1 MWITAE
7 IIIADFR
14 DLHKVIHKLTPCS
27 KSYPQDVDSINFFVN
42 KAVVAALVI
51 HSCLFITPN
60 SNDLIHLSTGELSI
74 SSTPV
79 KQLCTGCFCL
89 WKTFLGNAKINL
101 HFVTRLKTEG
111 EFVVLDKDSLWQK
124 LSEQFRSNTTDLTY
138 DTWIKPVKPISF
150 DGSTLTLSLPSELHR
165 DYWKEQLA
173 PNLIEYAFVI
183 TKGNIEPKFI
193 LDSDV
198 NKEAQEKPVD
208 NNASQDQDGDEF
220 SFSKE
225 NHLNPNYTFD
235 NFIIGK
241 GNQMAHAAA
250 LIVSEEPGK
259 LYNPLFFYGGVGL
272 GKTHLMQA
280 IGNKRLEDHPE
291 TNVKYVTSEAFTND
305 FINAIQTNRTEE
317 FRREYRDVDILMVD
331 DIQFF
336 AQKEGTQEEFFHTFN
351 DLYNNDKQIVLT
363 SDRVPQE
370 IPKLQERLVS
380 RFAWGLPVDITPP
393 DLETR
398 IAILKNKAKLD
409 NLVIPN
415 DTLSYIAGQIDS
427 NVRELEG
434 ALSRVQ
440 AYSKLKDEPITT
452 DLVYEA
458 LRGLKLSQ
466 DNRQLSIVDIQNKV
480 ASYFHISIN
489 DLKGKKRMKSIV
501 MPRQIAMYL
510 SREMTSNSLPKIGKE
525 FGGKDHTTVIHACDK
540 IAEIIKLDADLRKE
554 IADIKSALN

>member
-1 MWITAE
+1 M
-7 IIIADFR
+7 
-14 DLHKVIHKLTPCS
+14 
-27 KSYPQDVDSINFFVN
+27 
-42 KAVVAALVI
+42 
-51 HSCLFITPN
+51 
-60 SNDLIHLSTGELSI
+60 
-74 SSTPV
+74 
-79 KQLCTGCFCL
+79 
-89 WKTFLGNAKINL
+89 
-101 HFVTRLKTEG
+101 
-111 EFVVLDKDSLWQK
+111 LDKDSLWQK
-124 LSEQFRSNTTDLTY
+124 LSEQFRNNTTDLTY

-208 NNASQDQDGDEF
+208 NHPEQDGEEF

-415 DTLSYIAGQIDS
+415 DTLAYIAGQIDS

-458 LRGLKLSQ
+458 LRGLKLSK

-480 ASYFHISIN
+480 ASYFHISIS

-510 SREMTSNSLPKIGKE
+510 AREMTSNSLPKIGKE

-540 IAEIIKLDADLRKE
+540 IAEIIKLDSDLRKE
-554 IADIKSALN
+554 ISDIKSSLN

>member
-1 MWITAE
+1 M
-7 IIIADFR
+7 
-14 DLHKVIHKLTPCS
+14 
-27 KSYPQDVDSINFFVN
+27 
-42 KAVVAALVI
+42 
-51 HSCLFITPN
+51 
-60 SNDLIHLSTGELSI
+60 
-74 SSTPV
+74 
-79 KQLCTGCFCL
+79 
-89 WKTFLGNAKINL
+89 
-101 HFVTRLKTEG
+101 
-111 EFVVLDKDSLWQK
+111 LDKDSLWQK
-124 LSEQFRSNTTDLTY
+124 LSDQFRSNTTDLTY
-138 DTWIKPVKPISF
+138 DTWIKPVTPVSF
-150 DGSTLTLSLPSELHR
+150 DGATLTLALPSELHL
-165 DYWKEQLA
+165 DYWKQQLA
-173 PNLIEYAFVI
+173 PNLIEYAYII

-193 LDSDV
+193 LDSDIQ
-198 NKEAQEKPVD
+198 KEEPKPE
-208 NNASQDQDGDEF
+208 APSTSSDGLPKGDMG
-220 SFSKE
+220 FSKE
-225 NHLNPNYTFD
+225 AHLNPNYTFD

-351 DLYNNDKQIVLT
+351 ALYNNNKQIVLT

-409 NLVIPN
+409 NLSIPN
-415 DTLSYIAGQIDS
+415 DTLAYIAGQIDS

-440 AYSKLKDEPITT
+440 AYSKLKNEPVTT

-458 LRGLKLSQ
+458 LRGLKLTKA
-466 DNRQLSIVDIQNKV
+466 NRELSIVDIQNKV
-480 ASYFHISIN
+480 ANYFHVSIN

-540 IAEIIKLDADLRKE
+540 IAEIVKIDADLRKE

>member
-1 MWITAE
+1 M
-7 IIIADFR
+7 
-14 DLHKVIHKLTPCS
+14 
-27 KSYPQDVDSINFFVN
+27 
-42 KAVVAALVI
+42 
-51 HSCLFITPN
+51 
-60 SNDLIHLSTGELSI
+60 
-74 SSTPV
+74 
-79 KQLCTGCFCL
+79 
-89 WKTFLGNAKINL
+89 
-101 HFVTRLKTEG
+101 
-111 EFVVLDKDSLWQK
+111 LDKDSLWQK
-124 LSEQFRSNTTDLTY
+124 LSEQFRENTTDLTY
-138 DTWIKPVKPISF
+138 DTWIKPVTPISF

-198 NKEAQEKPVD
+198 KKEETELESKPTD
-208 NNASQDQDGDEF
+208 DANEPEPDEEF

-225 NHLNPNYTFD
+225 THLNPNYTFD

-317 FRREYRDVDILMVD
+317 FRREYRNVDILMVD

-415 DTLSYIAGQIDS
+415 DTLAYIAGQIDS

-440 AYSKLKDEPITT
+440 AYSKLKNEPITT

-458 LRGLKLSQ
+458 LRGLKLTKTS
-466 DNRQLSIVDIQNKV
+466 RELSIVDIQNKV
-480 ASYFHISIN
+480 ASYFHVSIT

-501 MPRQIAMYL
+501 VPRQIAMYL
-510 SREMTSNSLPKIGKE
+510 SREMTNNSLPKIGKE

-540 IAEIIKLDADLRKE
+540 ISEIIKIDIDIRKE
-554 IADIKSALN
+554 IADIKSELN

>member
-1 MWITAE
+1 M
-7 IIIADFR
+7 
-14 DLHKVIHKLTPCS
+14 
-27 KSYPQDVDSINFFVN
+27 
-42 KAVVAALVI
+42 
-51 HSCLFITPN
+51 
-60 SNDLIHLSTGELSI
+60 
-74 SSTPV
+74 
-79 KQLCTGCFCL
+79 
-89 WKTFLGNAKINL
+89 
-101 HFVTRLKTEG
+101 
-111 EFVVLDKDSLWQK
+111 LDKDSLWQK

-165 DYWKEQLA
+165 DYWKNQLV
-173 PNLIEYAFVI
+173 PNLVEYAFVI
-183 TKGNIEPKFI
+183 TKGNIEPMFI

-198 NKEAQEKPVD
+198 NKEDKAKPVD
-208 NNASQDQDGDEF
+208 NHSADDSDKDEF

-398 IAILKNKAKLD
+398 IAILKNKAELD

-415 DTLSYIAGQIDS
+415 DTLTYIAGQIDS

-440 AYSKLKDEPITT
+440 AYSKLKDEPITP

-458 LRGLKLSQ
+458 LRGLKLSK
-466 DNRQLSIVDIQNKV
+466 DNRELSIVDIQNKV
-480 ASYFHISIN
+480 ANYFHISIN

-510 SREMTSNSLPKIGKE
+510 SREMTNNSLPKIGKE

-540 IAEIIKLDADLRKE
+540 IAEIIKLDSDLRKE
-554 IADIKSALN
+554 ISDIKSALS

>member
-1 MWITAE
+1 M
-7 IIIADFR
+7 
-14 DLHKVIHKLTPCS
+14 
-27 KSYPQDVDSINFFVN
+27 
-42 KAVVAALVI
+42 
-51 HSCLFITPN
+51 
-60 SNDLIHLSTGELSI
+60 
-74 SSTPV
+74 
-79 KQLCTGCFCL
+79 
-89 WKTFLGNAKINL
+89 
-101 HFVTRLKTEG
+101 
-111 EFVVLDKDSLWQK
+111 LDKDSLWQK

-208 NNASQDQDGDEF
+208 NHQEQDGDEF

-415 DTLSYIAGQIDS
+415 DTLAYIAGQIDS

-510 SREMTSNSLPKIGKE
+510 AREMTSNSLPKIGKE
-525 FGGKDHTTVIHACDK
+525 FGGKDHTTVIHACNK

-554 IADIKSALN
+554 ISDIKSALN

>member
-1 MWITAE
+1 M
-7 IIIADFR
+7 
-14 DLHKVIHKLTPCS
+14 
-27 KSYPQDVDSINFFVN
+27 
-42 KAVVAALVI
+42 
-51 HSCLFITPN
+51 
-60 SNDLIHLSTGELSI
+60 
-74 SSTPV
+74 
-79 KQLCTGCFCL
+79 
-89 WKTFLGNAKINL
+89 
-101 HFVTRLKTEG
+101 
-111 EFVVLDKDSLWQK
+111 LDKDSLWQK

-165 DYWKEQLA
+165 DYWKNQLV
-173 PNLIEYAFVI
+173 PNLVEYAFVI
-183 TKGNIEPKFI
+183 TKGNIEPRFI

-198 NKEAQEKPVD
+198 NKEEKAKPVD
-208 NNASQDQDGDEF
+208 NHSADDSDKDEF

-336 AQKEGTQEEFFHTFN
+336 AQKEGTKEEFFHTFN

-398 IAILKNKAKLD
+398 IAILKNKAELD

-415 DTLSYIAGQIDS
+415 DTLTYIAGQIDS

-458 LRGLKLSQ
+458 LRGLKLSK
-466 DNRQLSIVDIQNKV
+466 DNRELSIVDIQNKV
-480 ASYFHISIN
+480 ANYFHISIN

-510 SREMTSNSLPKIGKE
+510 SREMTNNSLPKIGKE

-540 IAEIIKLDADLRKE
+540 IAEIIKLDSDLRKE
-554 IADIKSALN
+554 ISDIKSALS

>member
-1 MWITAE
+1 M
-7 IIIADFR
+7 
-14 DLHKVIHKLTPCS
+14 
-27 KSYPQDVDSINFFVN
+27 
-42 KAVVAALVI
+42 
-51 HSCLFITPN
+51 
-60 SNDLIHLSTGELSI
+60 
-74 SSTPV
+74 
-79 KQLCTGCFCL
+79 
-89 WKTFLGNAKINL
+89 
-101 HFVTRLKTEG
+101 
-111 EFVVLDKDSLWQK
+111 LDKDSLWQK
-124 LSEQFRSNTTDLTY
+124 LSEQFRNNTTDLTY

-208 NNASQDQDGDEF
+208 NHPEQDGEEF

-415 DTLSYIAGQIDS
+415 DTLAYIAGQIDS
-427 NVRELEG
+427 NVREL
-434 ALSRVQ
+434 
-440 AYSKLKDEPITT
+440 
-452 DLVYEA
+452 
-458 LRGLKLSQ
+458 
-466 DNRQLSIVDIQNKV
+466 KV
-480 ASYFHISIN
+480 LCHGFRLIPN
-489 DLKGKKRMKSIV
+489 
-501 MPRQIAMYL
+501 
-510 SREMTSNSLPKIGKE
+510 
-525 FGGKDHTTVIHACDK
+525 
-540 IAEIIKLDADLRKE
+540 
-554 IADIKSALN
+554 

>member
-1 MWITAE
+1 M
-7 IIIADFR
+7 
-14 DLHKVIHKLTPCS
+14 
-27 KSYPQDVDSINFFVN
+27 
-42 KAVVAALVI
+42 
-51 HSCLFITPN
+51 
-60 SNDLIHLSTGELSI
+60 
-74 SSTPV
+74 
-79 KQLCTGCFCL
+79 
-89 WKTFLGNAKINL
+89 
-101 HFVTRLKTEG
+101 
-111 EFVVLDKDSLWQK
+111 LDKDSLWQK

-208 NNASQDQDGDEF
+208 NNASQDQNGDEF

>member
-1 MWITAE
+1 M
-7 IIIADFR
+7 
-14 DLHKVIHKLTPCS
+14 
-27 KSYPQDVDSINFFVN
+27 
-42 KAVVAALVI
+42 
-51 HSCLFITPN
+51 
-60 SNDLIHLSTGELSI
+60 
-74 SSTPV
+74 
-79 KQLCTGCFCL
+79 
-89 WKTFLGNAKINL
+89 
-101 HFVTRLKTEG
+101 
-111 EFVVLDKDSLWQK
+111 LDKDSLWQK
-124 LSEQFRSNTTDLTY
+124 LSDQFRNNTTDLTY

-150 DGSTLTLSLPSELHR
+150 DGSTLTLFLPSELHR

-173 PNLIEYAFVI
+173 ANLIEYAFVI

-198 NKEAQEKPVD
+198 NQEAQEKPVD
-208 NNASQDQDGDEF
+208 NSVQQESDNDEF

-440 AYSKLKDEPITT
+440 AYSKLKNEPITT

>member
-1 MWITAE
+1 M
-7 IIIADFR
+7 
-14 DLHKVIHKLTPCS
+14 
-27 KSYPQDVDSINFFVN
+27 
-42 KAVVAALVI
+42 
-51 HSCLFITPN
+51 
-60 SNDLIHLSTGELSI
+60 
-74 SSTPV
+74 
-79 KQLCTGCFCL
+79 
-89 WKTFLGNAKINL
+89 
-101 HFVTRLKTEG
+101 
-111 EFVVLDKDSLWQK
+111 LDKDSLWQK

-165 DYWKEQLA
+165 DYWKNQLV
-173 PNLIEYAFVI
+173 PNLVEYAFVI

-198 NKEAQEKPVD
+198 NKEDKAKPVD
-208 NNASQDQDGDEF
+208 NHSADDSDKDEF

-305 FINAIQTNRTEE
+305 FINAIQTNRTED

-398 IAILKNKAKLD
+398 IAILKNKAELD

-415 DTLSYIAGQIDS
+415 DTLTYIAGQIDS

-458 LRGLKLSQ
+458 LRGLKLSK
-466 DNRQLSIVDIQNKV
+466 DNRELSIVDIQNKV
-480 ASYFHISIN
+480 ANYFHISIN

-510 SREMTSNSLPKIGKE
+510 SREMTNNSLPKIGKE

-540 IAEIIKLDADLRKE
+540 IAEIIKLDSDLRKE
-554 IADIKSALN
+554 ISDIKSALS

>member
-1 MWITAE
+1 M
-7 IIIADFR
+7 
-14 DLHKVIHKLTPCS
+14 
-27 KSYPQDVDSINFFVN
+27 
-42 KAVVAALVI
+42 
-51 HSCLFITPN
+51 
-60 SNDLIHLSTGELSI
+60 
-74 SSTPV
+74 
-79 KQLCTGCFCL
+79 
-89 WKTFLGNAKINL
+89 
-101 HFVTRLKTEG
+101 
-111 EFVVLDKDSLWQK
+111 LDKDSLWQK
-124 LSEQFRSNTTDLTY
+124 LSEQFRNNTTDLTY

-208 NNASQDQDGDEF
+208 NHPEQDGEEF

-415 DTLSYIAGQIDS
+415 DTLAYIAGQIDS

-458 LRGLKLSQ
+458 LRGLKLSK

-480 ASYFHISIN
+480 ASYFHISIS

-510 SREMTSNSLPKIGKE
+510 AREMTSNSLPKIGKE
-525 FGGKDHTTVIHACDK
+525 FDGKDHTTVIHACNK
-540 IAEIIKLDADLRKE
+540 IAEIIKLDSDLRKE
-554 IADIKSALN
+554 ISDIKSSLN

>member
-1 MWITAE
+1 M
-7 IIIADFR
+7 
-14 DLHKVIHKLTPCS
+14 
-27 KSYPQDVDSINFFVN
+27 
-42 KAVVAALVI
+42 
-51 HSCLFITPN
+51 
-60 SNDLIHLSTGELSI
+60 
-74 SSTPV
+74 
-79 KQLCTGCFCL
+79 
-89 WKTFLGNAKINL
+89 
-101 HFVTRLKTEG
+101 
-111 EFVVLDKDSLWQK
+111 LDKDSLWQK
-124 LSEQFRSNTTDLTY
+124 LSEQFRNNTTDLTY

-208 NNASQDQDGDEF
+208 NHPEQDGEEF

-415 DTLSYIAGQIDS
+415 DTLAYIAGQIDS

-458 LRGLKLSQ
+458 LRGLKLSK

-480 ASYFHISIN
+480 ASYFHISIS

-510 SREMTSNSLPKIGKE
+510 AREMTSNSLPKIGKE
-525 FGGKDHTTVIHACDK
+525 FDGKDHTTVIHACDK
-540 IAEIIKLDADLRKE
+540 IAEIIKLDSDLRKE
-554 IADIKSALN
+554 ISDIKSSLN

>member
-1 MWITAE
+1 M
-7 IIIADFR
+7 
-14 DLHKVIHKLTPCS
+14 
-27 KSYPQDVDSINFFVN
+27 
-42 KAVVAALVI
+42 
-51 HSCLFITPN
+51 
-60 SNDLIHLSTGELSI
+60 
-74 SSTPV
+74 
-79 KQLCTGCFCL
+79 
-89 WKTFLGNAKINL
+89 
-101 HFVTRLKTEG
+101 
-111 EFVVLDKDSLWQK
+111 LDKDSLWQK

-525 FGGKDHTTVIHACDK
+525 FGGKDHTTVIHAYDK

>member
-1 MWITAE
+1 M
-7 IIIADFR
+7 
-14 DLHKVIHKLTPCS
+14 
-27 KSYPQDVDSINFFVN
+27 
-42 KAVVAALVI
+42 
-51 HSCLFITPN
+51 
-60 SNDLIHLSTGELSI
+60 
-74 SSTPV
+74 
-79 KQLCTGCFCL
+79 
-89 WKTFLGNAKINL
+89 
-101 HFVTRLKTEG
+101 
-111 EFVVLDKDSLWQK
+111 LDKDSLWQK
-124 LSEQFRSNTTDLTY
+124 LSEQFRNNTTDLTY

-208 NNASQDQDGDEF
+208 NHPEQDGEEF

-305 FINAIQTNRTEE
+305 FINAIQTNQTEE

-415 DTLSYIAGQIDS
+415 DTLAYIAGQIDS

-458 LRGLKLSQ
+458 LRGLKLSK

-480 ASYFHISIN
+480 ASYFHISIS

-510 SREMTSNSLPKIGKE
+510 AREMTSNSLPKIGKE
-525 FGGKDHTTVIHACDK
+525 FDGKDHTTVIHACDK
-540 IAEIIKLDADLRKE
+540 IAEIIKLDSDLRKE
-554 IADIKSALN
+554 ISDIKSSLN

>member
-1 MWITAE
+1 M
-7 IIIADFR
+7 
-14 DLHKVIHKLTPCS
+14 
-27 KSYPQDVDSINFFVN
+27 
-42 KAVVAALVI
+42 
-51 HSCLFITPN
+51 
-60 SNDLIHLSTGELSI
+60 
-74 SSTPV
+74 
-79 KQLCTGCFCL
+79 
-89 WKTFLGNAKINL
+89 
-101 HFVTRLKTEG
+101 
-111 EFVVLDKDSLWQK
+111 LDKDSLWQK

-208 NNASQDQDGDEF
+208 NHQEQDGDEF

-415 DTLSYIAGQIDS
+415 DTLAYIAGQIDS

-510 SREMTSNSLPKIGKE
+510 AREMTSNSLPKIGKE

-554 IADIKSALN
+554 ISDIKSALN

>member
-1 MWITAE
+1 M
-7 IIIADFR
+7 
-14 DLHKVIHKLTPCS
+14 
-27 KSYPQDVDSINFFVN
+27 
-42 KAVVAALVI
+42 
-51 HSCLFITPN
+51 
-60 SNDLIHLSTGELSI
+60 
-74 SSTPV
+74 
-79 KQLCTGCFCL
+79 
-89 WKTFLGNAKINL
+89 
-101 HFVTRLKTEG
+101 
-111 EFVVLDKDSLWQK
+111 LDKDSLWQK

-165 DYWKEQLA
+165 DYWKNQLV
-173 PNLIEYAFVI
+173 PNLVEYAFVI

-198 NKEAQEKPVD
+198 NKEDKAKPVD
-208 NNASQDQDGDEF
+208 NHSADDSDKDEF

-398 IAILKNKAKLD
+398 IAILKNKAELD

-415 DTLSYIAGQIDS
+415 DTLTYIAGQIDS

-458 LRGLKLSQ
+458 LRGLKLSK
-466 DNRQLSIVDIQNKV
+466 DNRELSIVDIQNKV
-480 ASYFHISIN
+480 ANYFHISIN

-510 SREMTSNSLPKIGKE
+510 SREMTNNSLPKIGKE

-540 IAEIIKLDADLRKE
+540 IAEIIKLDSDLRKE
-554 IADIKSALN
+554 ISDIKSALS

>member
-1 MWITAE
+1 M
-7 IIIADFR
+7 
-14 DLHKVIHKLTPCS
+14 
-27 KSYPQDVDSINFFVN
+27 
-42 KAVVAALVI
+42 
-51 HSCLFITPN
+51 
-60 SNDLIHLSTGELSI
+60 
-74 SSTPV
+74 
-79 KQLCTGCFCL
+79 
-89 WKTFLGNAKINL
+89 
-101 HFVTRLKTEG
+101 
-111 EFVVLDKDSLWQK
+111 LDKDSLWQK

-165 DYWKEQLA
+165 DYWKNQLV
-173 PNLIEYAFVI
+173 PNLVEYAFVI
-183 TKGNIEPKFI
+183 TKGNIEPMFI

-198 NKEAQEKPVD
+198 NKEDKAKPVD
-208 NNASQDQDGDEF
+208 NHSADDSDKDEF

-398 IAILKNKAKLD
+398 IAILKNKAELD

-415 DTLSYIAGQIDS
+415 DTLTYIAGQIDS

-458 LRGLKLSQ
+458 LRGLKLSK
-466 DNRQLSIVDIQNKV
+466 DNRELSIVDIQNKV
-480 ASYFHISIN
+480 ANYFHISIN

-510 SREMTSNSLPKIGKE
+510 SRGMTNNSLPKIGKE

-540 IAEIIKLDADLRKE
+540 IAEIIKLDSDLRKE
-554 IADIKSALN
+554 ISDIKSALS

>member
-1 MWITAE
+1 M
-7 IIIADFR
+7 
-14 DLHKVIHKLTPCS
+14 
-27 KSYPQDVDSINFFVN
+27 
-42 KAVVAALVI
+42 
-51 HSCLFITPN
+51 
-60 SNDLIHLSTGELSI
+60 
-74 SSTPV
+74 
-79 KQLCTGCFCL
+79 
-89 WKTFLGNAKINL
+89 
-101 HFVTRLKTEG
+101 
-111 EFVVLDKDSLWQK
+111 LDKDSLWQK

-165 DYWKEQLA
+165 DYWKNQLV
-173 PNLIEYAFVI
+173 PNLVEYAFVI

-198 NKEAQEKPVD
+198 NKEDKAKPVD
-208 NNASQDQDGDEF
+208 NHSADDSDQDEF

-398 IAILKNKAKLD
+398 IAILKNKAELD

-415 DTLSYIAGQIDS
+415 DTLTYIAGQIDS

-458 LRGLKLSQ
+458 LRGLKLSK
-466 DNRQLSIVDIQNKV
+466 DNRELSIVDIQNKV
-480 ASYFHISIN
+480 ANYFHISIN

-510 SREMTSNSLPKIGKE
+510 SREMTNNSLPKIGKE

-540 IAEIIKLDADLRKE
+540 IAEIIKLDSDLRKE
-554 IADIKSALN
+554 ISDIKSALS

>member
-1 MWITAE
+1 M
-7 IIIADFR
+7 
-14 DLHKVIHKLTPCS
+14 
-27 KSYPQDVDSINFFVN
+27 
-42 KAVVAALVI
+42 
-51 HSCLFITPN
+51 
-60 SNDLIHLSTGELSI
+60 
-74 SSTPV
+74 
-79 KQLCTGCFCL
+79 
-89 WKTFLGNAKINL
+89 
-101 HFVTRLKTEG
+101 
-111 EFVVLDKDSLWQK
+111 LDKDSLWQK
-124 LSEQFRSNTTDLTY
+124 LSDQFRSNTTDLTY
-138 DTWIKPVKPISF
+138 DTWIKPVTPVSF
-150 DGSTLTLSLPSELHR
+150 DGATLTLALPSELHL
-165 DYWKEQLA
+165 DYWKQQLA
-173 PNLIEYAFVI
+173 PNLIEYAYII

-193 LDSDV
+193 LDSDIQ
-198 NKEAQEKPVD
+198 KEEPKPE
-208 NNASQDQDGDEF
+208 APSTSSDGLPKGDMG
-220 SFSKE
+220 FSKE
-225 NHLNPNYTFD
+225 AHLNPNYTFD

-351 DLYNNDKQIVLT
+351 ALYNNNKQIVLT

-409 NLVIPN
+409 NLSIPN
-415 DTLSYIAGQIDS
+415 DTLAYIAGQIDS

-440 AYSKLKDEPITT
+440 AYSKLKNEPVTT

-458 LRGLKLSQ
+458 LRGLKLAKA
-466 DNRQLSIVDIQNKV
+466 NRELSIVDIQNKV
-480 ASYFHISIN
+480 ANYFHVSIN

-540 IAEIIKLDADLRKE
+540 IAEIVKIDADLRKE

>member
-1 MWITAE
+1 M
-7 IIIADFR
+7 
-14 DLHKVIHKLTPCS
+14 
-27 KSYPQDVDSINFFVN
+27 
-42 KAVVAALVI
+42 
-51 HSCLFITPN
+51 
-60 SNDLIHLSTGELSI
+60 
-74 SSTPV
+74 
-79 KQLCTGCFCL
+79 
-89 WKTFLGNAKINL
+89 
-101 HFVTRLKTEG
+101 
-111 EFVVLDKDSLWQK
+111 LDKDSLWQK
-124 LSEQFRSNTTDLTY
+124 LSDQFRSNTTDLTY
-138 DTWIKPVKPISF
+138 DTWIKPVTPVSF
-150 DGSTLTLSLPSELHR
+150 DGATLTLALPSELHL
-165 DYWKEQLA
+165 DYWKQQLA
-173 PNLIEYAFVI
+173 PNLIEYAYII
-183 TKGNIEPKFI
+183 TKGNIEPKFV
-193 LDSDV
+193 LESDIQ
-198 NKEAQEKPVD
+198 KEEPKPE
-208 NNASQDQDGDEF
+208 APSTSSDGLPKGDMG
-220 SFSKE
+220 FSKE
-225 NHLNPNYTFD
+225 THLNPNYTFD

-351 DLYNNDKQIVLT
+351 ALYNNNKQIVLT

-409 NLVIPN
+409 NLSIPN
-415 DTLSYIAGQIDS
+415 DNLAYIAGQIDS

-440 AYSKLKDEPITT
+440 AYSKLKNEPVTT

-458 LRGLKLSQ
+458 LRGLKLTKA
-466 DNRQLSIVDIQNKV
+466 NRELSIVDIQNKV
-480 ASYFHISIN
+480 ANYFHVSIN

-540 IAEIIKLDADLRKE
+540 IAEIVKIDADLRKE

>member
-1 MWITAE
+1 M
-7 IIIADFR
+7 
-14 DLHKVIHKLTPCS
+14 
-27 KSYPQDVDSINFFVN
+27 
-42 KAVVAALVI
+42 AA
-51 HSCLFITPN
+51 
-60 SNDLIHLSTGELSI
+60 
-74 SSTPV
+74 
-79 KQLCTGCFCL
+79 
-89 WKTFLGNAKINL
+89 
-101 HFVTRLKTEG
+101 
-111 EFVVLDKDSLWQK
+111 
-124 LSEQFRSNTTDLTY
+124 
-138 DTWIKPVKPISF
+138 
-150 DGSTLTLSLPSELHR
+150 
-165 DYWKEQLA
+165 
-173 PNLIEYAFVI
+173 NLIEYAFVI

-198 NKEAQEKPVD
+198 NQEAQEKPVD
-208 NNASQDQDGDEF
+208 NSVQQESDNDEF

-440 AYSKLKDEPITT
+440 AYSKLKNEPITT

>member
-1 MWITAE
+1 M
-7 IIIADFR
+7 
-14 DLHKVIHKLTPCS
+14 
-27 KSYPQDVDSINFFVN
+27 
-42 KAVVAALVI
+42 
-51 HSCLFITPN
+51 
-60 SNDLIHLSTGELSI
+60 
-74 SSTPV
+74 
-79 KQLCTGCFCL
+79 
-89 WKTFLGNAKINL
+89 
-101 HFVTRLKTEG
+101 
-111 EFVVLDKDSLWQK
+111 LDKDSLWQK

>member
-1 MWITAE
+1 M
-7 IIIADFR
+7 
-14 DLHKVIHKLTPCS
+14 
-27 KSYPQDVDSINFFVN
+27 
-42 KAVVAALVI
+42 
-51 HSCLFITPN
+51 
-60 SNDLIHLSTGELSI
+60 
-74 SSTPV
+74 
-79 KQLCTGCFCL
+79 
-89 WKTFLGNAKINL
+89 
-101 HFVTRLKTEG
+101 
-111 EFVVLDKDSLWQK
+111 LDKDALWQK
-124 LSEQFRSNTTDLTY
+124 LSKQFRSNTTDLTY
-138 DTWIKPVKPISF
+138 DTWIKPVTPVSF
-150 DGSTLTLSLPSELHR
+150 DGATLTLSLPSELHL
-165 DYWKEQLA
+165 DYWKQQLA
-173 PNLIEYAFVI
+173 PNLIEYAYII
-183 TKGNIEPKFI
+183 TKGNIEPKFV

-198 NKEAQEKPVD
+198 QKEEPKTADLHQQDSD
-208 NNASQDQDGDEF
+208 NLSNDDL
-220 SFSKE
+220 SFSKD
-225 NHLNPNYTFD
+225 NHLNPSYTFD

-351 DLYNNDKQIVLT
+351 ALYNNNKQIVLT

-409 NLVIPN
+409 NLAIPN
-415 DTLSYIAGQIDS
+415 DTLAYIAGQIDS

-440 AYSKLKDEPITT
+440 AYSKLKNEPVTT

-458 LRGLKLSQ
+458 LRGLKLTKA
-466 DNRQLSIVDIQNKV
+466 NRELSIVDIQNKV
-480 ASYFHISIN
+480 ATYFHISIN

-510 SREMTSNSLPKIGKE
+510 SRELTSNSLPKIGKE

-540 IAEIIKLDADLRKE
+540 IAEIVKIDADLRKE

>member
-1 MWITAE
+1 M
-7 IIIADFR
+7 
-14 DLHKVIHKLTPCS
+14 
-27 KSYPQDVDSINFFVN
+27 
-42 KAVVAALVI
+42 
-51 HSCLFITPN
+51 
-60 SNDLIHLSTGELSI
+60 
-74 SSTPV
+74 
-79 KQLCTGCFCL
+79 
-89 WKTFLGNAKINL
+89 
-101 HFVTRLKTEG
+101 
-111 EFVVLDKDSLWQK
+111 LDKDSLWQK

-165 DYWKEQLA
+165 DYWKNQLV
-173 PNLIEYAFVI
+173 PNLVEYAFVI

-198 NKEAQEKPVD
+198 NKEDKAKPVD
-208 NNASQDQDGDEF
+208 NHSADDSDKDEF

-370 IPKLQERLVS
+370 IPELQERLVS

-398 IAILKNKAKLD
+398 IAILKNKAELD

-415 DTLSYIAGQIDS
+415 DTLTYIAGQIDS

-458 LRGLKLSQ
+458 LRGLKLSK
-466 DNRQLSIVDIQNKV
+466 DNRELSIVDIQNKV
-480 ASYFHISIN
+480 ANYFHISIN

-510 SREMTSNSLPKIGKE
+510 SREMTNNSLPKIGKE

-540 IAEIIKLDADLRKE
+540 IAEIIKLDSDLRKE
-554 IADIKSALN
+554 ISDIKSALS

>member
-1 MWITAE
+1 MAKVKWTVPKQHHWPYIWYLDQTSQTDQLWWIHTDV
-7 IIIADFR
+7 IFTFWIASG
-14 DLHKVIHKLTPCS
+14 LLEN
-27 KSYPQDVDSINFFVN
+27 Q
-42 KAVVAALVI
+42 LV
-51 HSCLFITPN
+51 
-60 SNDLIHLSTGELSI
+60 
-74 SSTPV
+74 
-79 KQLCTGCFCL
+79 
-89 WKTFLGNAKINL
+89 
-101 HFVTRLKTEG
+101 
-111 EFVVLDKDSLWQK
+111 
-124 LSEQFRSNTTDLTY
+124 
-138 DTWIKPVKPISF
+138 
-150 DGSTLTLSLPSELHR
+150 
-165 DYWKEQLA
+165 
-173 PNLIEYAFVI
+173 PNLVEYAFVI

-198 NKEAQEKPVD
+198 NKEDKAKPVD
-208 NNASQDQDGDEF
+208 NHSADDSDQDEF

-398 IAILKNKAKLD
+398 IAILKNKAELD

-415 DTLSYIAGQIDS
+415 DTLTYIAGQIDS

-458 LRGLKLSQ
+458 LRGLKLSK
-466 DNRQLSIVDIQNKV
+466 DNRELSIVDIQNKV
-480 ASYFHISIN
+480 ANYFHISIN

-510 SREMTSNSLPKIGKE
+510 SREMTNNSLPKIGKE

-540 IAEIIKLDADLRKE
+540 IAEIIKLDSDLRKE
-554 IADIKSALN
+554 ISDIKSALS